1 MPPVLRLYF
10 QVSNSDCSRV
20 GGIEG
25 REGGR
30 EDCEGMVIAQSQE
43 KGKGWGGGR
52 EREREREG
60 KKKEVRRRRYSLVPR
75 PDTKLS
81 NILTT

>member
-1 MPPVLRLYF
+1 MLPVLRLYF

-25 REGGR
+25 RERRR

-43 KGKGWGGGR
+43 KDGR
-52 EREREREG
+52 ERERERERKG
-60 KKKEVRRRRYSLVPR
+60 YSLVPR

-81 NILTT
+81 TYSVCLFFSR